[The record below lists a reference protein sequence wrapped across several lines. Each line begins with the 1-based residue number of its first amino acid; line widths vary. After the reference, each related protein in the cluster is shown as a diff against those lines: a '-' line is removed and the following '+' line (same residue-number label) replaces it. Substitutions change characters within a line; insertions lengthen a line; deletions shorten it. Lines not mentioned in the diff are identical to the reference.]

1 MLHIINGYVIDP
13 RSHQEGNRDL
23 LIKDGKVAVTAK
35 RGTTISEL
43 LERAGMQAEKK
54 NTHVAEEN
62 AATDAGTDIITIDAA
77 GQIVAPGLVDVH
89 VHFRDPGYT
98 YKEDIISGA
107 RAAAKGGFTSVVL
120 MANTKPPVDNEETLD
135 YVLQKG
141 KETGI
146 HVYTCANV
154 TKGMK
159 GRELVDMDL
168 LSRAGAVGF
177 TDDGIPLMEEDV
189 LREALRKA
197 GELHKPISLHE
208 EDPAYISNNGI
219 HAGAAS
225 AYFGIGGSPREAE
238 ISMVGRDIRIALTQE
253 ADLSIQHIST
263 KEAVELVR
271 QAKKQSGHIY
281 AEATPHHFTLTQ
293 EAAIAHGT
301 LAKMNPPLREES
313 DRLAIIEGLRD
324 GTIDMIATD
333 HAPHS
338 KEEKEKPV
346 TEAPSGIIG
355 LETALSL
362 GIREL
367 VQPGYLTM
375 MELLEKMSLAPAK
388 LYHLDAGYIAQDAP
402 ADLVIFDKDAVWRM
416 EEEQIVSRSHNSPFI
431 GETMPGVV
439 THTICGGR
447 IIYKKIEK

>member
-13 RSHQEGNRDL
+13 ESHLEGYRDL
-23 LIKDGKVAVTAK
+23 LIKDDKVAVIAGQGTALA
-35 RGTTISEL
+35 EL
-43 LERAGMQAEKK
+43 LKQAGVQDTAE
-54 NTHVAEEN
+54 VE
-62 AATDAGTDIITIDAA
+62 IIDAA
-77 GQIVAPGLVDVH
+77 GKIVAPGLVDVH
-89 VHFRDPGYT
+89 VHFRDPGFT
-98 YKEDIISGA
+98 YKEDILSGA
-107 RAAAKGGFTSVVL
+107 HAAAKGGFTSVVL
-120 MANTKPPVDNEETLD
+120 MANTKPPVDNAETLA

-159 GRELVDMDL
+159 GQELVDMEL
-168 LSRAGAVGF
+168 LSNAGAVGF
-177 TDDGIPLMEEDV
+177 TDDGIPLMEENI
-189 LREALRKA
+189 LRKA
-197 GELHKPISLHE
+197 LQSAAGLGKPVSLHE
-208 EDPAYISNNGI
+208 EDPALIKNNGV

-225 AYFGIGGSPREAE
+225 AHFGIGGSPREAE
-238 ISMVGRDIRIALTQE
+238 ISMVERDIRIALTQE

-271 QAKKQSGHIY
+271 QAKKQSSHIY

-293 EAAIAHGT
+293 EATIAHAT

-333 HAPHS
+333 HAPHC
-338 KEEKEKPV
+338 KEEKERPI

-375 MELLEKMSLAPAK
+375 PELLRKMSLAPAK
-388 LYHLDAGYIAQDAP
+388 LYHLDAGRIAENAP
-402 ADLVIFDKDAVWRM
+402 ADLVIFDKDAMWKVDADSFASKA
-416 EEEQIVSRSHNSPFI
+416 QNSPFI
-431 GETMPGVV
+431 GETMPGVIK
-439 THTICGGR
+439 HTICGGR
-447 IIYKKIEK
+447 IVYQG

>member
-1 MLHIINGYVIDP
+1 MMCGLAGLKKGKIDMLHIINGYVMDP
-13 RSHQEGNRDL
+13 ESNLEGYYDL
-23 LIKDGKVAVTAK
+23 FIKDDKVAAIAG
-35 RGTTISEL
+35 RGTALFEL
-43 LERAGMQAEKK
+43 MERAGVRETANIEK
-54 NTHVAEEN
+54 
-62 AATDAGTDIITIDAA
+62 IDAS

-98 YKEDIISGA
+98 YKEDIVSGA

-135 YVLQKG
+135 YVLRKG

-159 GRELVDMDL
+159 GQELVDMDSL
-168 LSRAGAVGF
+168 CHAGAVGF
-177 TDDGIPLMEEDV
+177 TDDGIPLTEEKI
-189 LREALRKA
+189 LRKA
-197 GELHKPISLHE
+197 LQKAAKLHKPVSLHE
-208 EDPAYISNNGI
+208 EDPAYISNNGV
-219 HAGAAS
+219 HAGVAS
-225 AYFGIGGSPREAE
+225 AHFGIGGSPREAE
-238 ISMVGRDIRIALTQE
+238 ISMVKRDIQIALAEE

-271 QAKKQSGHIY
+271 QAKKQSSHIY

-293 EAAIAHGT
+293 EATIAHAA

-338 KEEKEKPV
+338 KEEKEKPI

-375 MELLEKMSLAPAK
+375 MELLQKMSLAPAR
-388 LYHLDAGYIAQDAP
+388 LYQLDAGRIAEGSP
-402 ADLVIFDKDAVWRM
+402 ADLVIFDKDAVWKVDADSFASKS
-416 EEEQIVSRSHNSPFI
+416 QNSPFI

-439 THTICGGR
+439 THTICGGK
-447 IIYKKIEK
+447 IIN